1 MSLFRFVLLIFK
13 QIFTLLKLIQKKTTK
28 IQKKINKKIK
38 VIHIY
43 SKKYY
48 KFKISIKKIIKLP
61 RMLPLRDSLNIVNF
75 WLCDL

>member
-13 QIFTLLKLIQKKTTK
+13 QIFTLL
-28 IQKKINKKIK
+28 K

-61 RMLPLRDSLNIVNF
+61 GMFPLRDSLNIVNF